1 MKIKEYIEMITL
13 QLIAKREHIKQ
24 IKTWRKITDS
34 GLSRKNAANSEI
46 FYLSFINSHIIFKQ
60 N

>member
-24 IKTWRKITDS
+24 IRTWRKIIES
-34 GLSRKNAANSEI
+34 GLSRKNAADSVM
-46 FYLSFINSHIIFKQ
+46 FHLSFIKSHNI
-60 N
+60 

>member
-1 MKIKEYIEMITL
+1 MITL

-34 GLSRKNAANSEI
+34 DLSRKNAANSEI